1 MSVNGERASTVTTWV
16 YKESSLDTK
25 SRIIIIIIIIIIIN
39 MYTNKQK
46 L

>member
-25 SRIIIIIIIIIIIN
+25 SRIIIIIIIID

>member
-25 SRIIIIIIIIIIIN
+25 SRIIIIIIIIID